1 MTRSA
6 RNLLGRLH
14 LGCLCA
20 SFRGPEKEDRDR
32 SGVLTRI
39 DLSFPSLARVS
50 STLSLAGIRSWSAS
64 RATDPPFGPGRLRL
78 ATPAVEP
85 CGSSS
90 PVQCLPGLP
99 FVLPSLRVSR
109 SGLRLPVQPSGS
121 GGRKVR
127 AAVPL
132 VPRSSACALEPI
144 TLRPATAGTP
154 LLLSSSTRRPW
165 GTSSLD
171 WSGLTTKP
179 PKRLPMKRFSC
190 RSAFRCCR
198 ATSGRSLP

>member
-1 MTRSA
+1 MLA
-6 RNLLGRLH
+6 FAGH
-14 LGCLCA
+14 
-20 SFRGPEKEDRDR
+20 EKEDRDR

-39 DLSFPSLARVS
+39 DLSLPSLACVS

-64 RATDPPFGPGRLRL
+64 RATDPPFGPGRLCL
-78 ATPAVEP
+78 AAPAVEP
-85 CGSSS
+85 CGPSS
-90 PVQCLPGLP
+90 PVRRLPGLP
-99 FVLPSLRVSR
+99 LVLPSLRVSR

-121 GGRKVR
+121 SGRKVR

-132 VPRSSACALEPI
+132 VSGPPACAFG
-144 TLRPATAGTP
+144 TGHVRPAVAGTP
-154 LLLSSSTRRPW
+154 LRLSPSTWRPW

-198 ATSGRSLP
+198 ATSDRSLP